1 MSAGAAQTP
10 AGSLRWAL
18 LSGNFAIGFGVMV
31 VAGSLNDLVR
41 SLQVS
46 VPAGGQLIT
55 VASAVMAMAAPL
67 LAWWLGAIDRR
78 VLLTLS
84 LLWYAVGH
92 AASALA
98 PDYATLTPLRAACVL
113 GAVVFSPQAAAAIG
127 WLTPPERRGQA
138 ITFIFLGWSV
148 ASVLGMPLASLV
160 SETWGWR
167 SAFGLVATVSLLAA
181 VWVWRV
187 TPAGVKPAVSGLAA
201 WRQVGAQPVLLAVVL
216 VTALSGS
223 GQFAIFSYFAPY
235 MSQVLGATAQQIALT
250 FFVFG
255 AFGVLG
261 TVLVSRHIDRVGAA
275 PMVTAL
281 LGLMALGFVLW
292 PWAGSV
298 LALNLVLVPWA
309 LGCFSSNSAQQAR
322 LSMAA
327 PSLAGVLIALNTS
340 AIYIGQA
347 LGAAGGGALIAANT
361 AAGRPAYAG
370 LWCLALAWMVLAL
383 GVSAWAARR
392 TKARA

>member
-1 MSAGAAQTP
+1 
-10 AGSLRWAL
+10 
-18 LSGNFAIGFGVMV
+18 V

-41 SLQVS
+41 SLSVS

-55 VASAVMAMAAPL
+55 IASAVMAVAAPL

-78 VLLTLS
+78 ALLTLS
-84 LLWYAVGH
+84 LLWYALGH
-92 AASALA
+92 GLSALA

-113 GAVVFSPQAAAAIG
+113 GAVVFSPQAAATIG
-127 WLTPPERRGQA
+127 WLSPPEQRGRA
-138 ITFIFLGWSV
+138 ITFVFLGWSV
-148 ASVLGMPLASLV
+148 ASVLGMPLASWV

-167 SAFGLVATVSLLAA
+167 SAFALVAAISLLAA
-181 VWVWRV
+181 IGVWRA
-187 TPAGVKPAVSGLAA
+187 TPPGVKPAVSGLAA

-235 MSQVLGATAQQIALT
+235 MKDLLGADAQQIAWT
-250 FFVFG
+250 FFIFG
-255 AFGVLG
+255 FFGVLG
-261 TVLVSRHIDRVGAA
+261 TVAVSRTIDRIGAA

-281 LGLMALGFVLW
+281 LALMALGFLLW
-292 PWAGSV
+292 PWAATV
-298 LALNLVLVPWA
+298 AALNFVLVPWA

-322 LSMAA
+322 LSLAA
-327 PSLAGVLIALNTS
+327 PALAGVLVALNTS

-347 LGAAGGGALIAANT
+347 VGAAGGGALIAANT

-370 LWCLALAWMVLAL
+370 LWWLALVWMVLAL
-383 GVSAWAARR
+383 MVSAWAARR
-392 TKARA
+392 MKTASAA